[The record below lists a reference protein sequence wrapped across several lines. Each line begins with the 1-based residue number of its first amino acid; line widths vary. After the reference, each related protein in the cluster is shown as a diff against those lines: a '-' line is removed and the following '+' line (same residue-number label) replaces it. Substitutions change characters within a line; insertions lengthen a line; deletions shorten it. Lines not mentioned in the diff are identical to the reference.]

1 VKVRIVAA
9 GKEGFEEWT
18 NLCQQSGIICRSDL
32 SYSTDST
39 ELEDELK
46 NDAPPDVVL
55 CHANDLNI
63 QGIYRGEYLAH
74 CTSKGVH
81 VLLFSGSGVVV
92 DKPEPNRVKL
102 KTDEV
107 ETEIAG
113 CKSELIHDCQINIS
127 KASDFFIE
135 EALAAV
141 RENKESGGAAPAV
154 VFVHALIGF
163 NLILE
168 QKLCLL
174 YDSLNLEQL
183 KRFSESKEYKILL
196 QNIADKSKQTVENN
210 VAQLLKG
217 SGERVALIRELRDVL
232 LASE

>member
-1 VKVRIVAA
+1 MKVRIVAA
-9 GKEGFEEWT
+9 GKEGFGEWT
-18 NLCQQSGIICRSDL
+18 DLCKQSGISCRSDL

-63 QGIYRGEYLAH
+63 QGKYRGEYLAH
-74 CTSKGVH
+74 CTSKGAL

-92 DKPEPNRVKL
+92 DKREPNRVIL

-113 CKSELIHDCQINIS
+113 CKSELIHDCRKNIS

-135 EALAAV
+135 QAVAAV
-141 RENKESGGAAPAV
+141 LESKKSGCAEPAV
-154 VFVHALIGF
+154 VFIHALTGF
-163 NLILE
+163 KPFLE
-168 QKLCLL
+168 RALCLL
-174 YDSLNLEQL
+174 YDSLTPEYL
-183 KRFSESKEYKILL
+183 KQYSESEDYKLLL
-196 QNIADKSKQTVENN
+196 QNISGKRRQTVENN
-210 VAQLLKG
+210 VVQLLKG
-217 SGERVALIRELRDVL
+217 NGERVVLIRELRDVL
-232 LASE
+232 LAG